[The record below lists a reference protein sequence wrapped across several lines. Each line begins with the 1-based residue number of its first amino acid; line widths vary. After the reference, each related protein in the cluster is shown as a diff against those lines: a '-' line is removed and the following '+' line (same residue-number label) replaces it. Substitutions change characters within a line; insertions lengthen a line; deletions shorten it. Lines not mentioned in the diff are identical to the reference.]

1 MTKVP
6 KAERKKVSAEDI
18 QALAEGMIADYIT
31 GRPVKE
37 TEKEKV
43 RQEAARSMI
52 FEYQI
57 APESM
62 ESDFA
67 VKVEGKR
74 KKADIAIF
82 EVAKEHTIE
91 NLRRVVV
98 CRPEPNLGRRSV
110 TKIRDFDQADKD
122 LEELKGIMLAAPG
135 CDWGLWTNG
144 LERFFLRKDKR
155 RFETRFEPNGDWP

>member
-1 MTKVP
+1 MTKAS
-6 KAERKKVSAEDI
+6 KADQTTVSAETI
-18 QALAEGMIADYIT
+18 QALAEGTIADYIT
-31 GRPVKE
+31 GKPVKE

-62 ESDFA
+62 EADFG

-82 EVAKEHTIE
+82 EAGKEHILE
-91 NLRRVVV
+91 NLRRVIV

-122 LEELKGIMLAAPG
+122 LEELKGIMQAAPG
-135 CDWGLWTNG
+135 CDWGL
-144 LERFFLRKDKR
+144 
-155 RFETRFEPNGDWP
+155 